1 MEPLAE
7 EVRGYGISMKMAV
20 VWQIRQSRLHQTA
33 SESLEFNLKL
43 DGRPLA
49 GILSLQCTYYI
60 YTICQ
65 HNNLLKHY
73 NSLKVMSLMHAVII
87 KSKQKINSEI
97 I

>member
-33 SESLEFNLKL
+33 SEFLEFNLKL

-49 GILSLQCTYYI
+49 DINK
-60 YTICQ
+60 CQ
-65 HNNLLKHY
+65 YHNCNFFEHNNLLKVVFNACSY
-73 NSLKVMSLMHAVII
+73 
-87 KSKQKINSEI
+87 
-97 I
+97 

>member
-60 YTICQ
+60 YTLSV
-65 HNNLLKHY
+65 N
-73 NSLKVMSLMHAVII
+73 II
-87 KSKQKINSEI
+87 IS
-97 I
+97 